1 MTLMNRRSKKN
12 LTTLLIVVLVGIM
25 VLVFFPEVVHSQGAA
40 DTQTPTKTAT
50 FYLQMGEDNQAI
62 DAYPIPGENFLP
74 FIIKMIATPT
84 PTPTPT
90 PKPYP

>member
-1 MTLMNRRSKKN
+1 MNYRSKKT

-25 VLVFFPEVVHSQGAA
+25 VLVFFPEVVLSQGAA

-62 DAYPIPGENFLP
+62 DAYPFPGENFLP